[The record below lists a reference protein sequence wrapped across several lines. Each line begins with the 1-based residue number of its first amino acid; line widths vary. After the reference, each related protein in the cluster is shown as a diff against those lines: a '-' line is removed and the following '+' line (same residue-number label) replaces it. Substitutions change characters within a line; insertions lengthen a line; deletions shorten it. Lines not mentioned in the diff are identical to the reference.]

1 MNMLNM
7 AKKLKD
13 MQGQMKQA
21 KVVLAAQTVIG
32 QAGRD
37 AVVIEMNGALDV
49 KKVTIDEQ
57 LIVKQDKAQIEKL
70 VKDAM
75 SDAIKRAQKVAA
87 SQMSRI
93 TGGLGGMNPFG

>member
-21 KVVLAAQTVIG
+21 KAALAAQTVIG
-32 QAGRD
+32 QAGQG
-37 AVVIEMNGALDV
+37 AVVIEMNGAMDV
-49 KKVTIDEQ
+49 KKVTIDEK
-57 LIVKQDKAQIEKL
+57 LIEKQDKAQIEKL